1 MRVRGDAGLLAG
13 WMLRR
18 FLNDQRGQTSS
29 DYMGMLLVVAVII
42 GAVVVSGAGERIA
55 THADALICR
64 IAGGESCN
72 KPEKAENPY
81 RPTYPCVTAGA
92 TNKVTLSGSFNV
104 RFVNVKL
111 EGGVEYE
118 RVQRSDGTVAV
129 TVRLSTSGGVGPAL
143 ASRLKASLPTGLD
156 VAIKGGQEGGITFVL
171 PNNEAAN
178 TFADQLQETTAALA
192 AGPIVSRIKGWDV
205 HIDVPPVESVYYQTG
220 PGASLSYG
228 ADAGGAY
235 AEGKLDVQHALG
247 ARYNVKTNETTVYYK
262 ISGKAEGGGAF
273 GRYLGLSGAA
283 DGQIAVTLDS
293 HGRPKKLSVLVNG
306 QGELVGG
313 AGGKFR
319 NLEQLTQAIN
329 ASGVGADVTATD
341 GTGKRFEAQVDLDLT
356 DPAIRN
362 SALAFLQGVNP
373 VTGDPADANQAAED
387 LWNALR
393 SNAQVSYRT
402 YDTES
407 SKRGGKIDVAGNGG
421 GATYES
427 TDRELT
433 GAYYYDPT
441 RGGFV
446 PWEGCHPS

>member
-1 MRVRGDAGLLAG
+1 MRIRPGAGLLAG
-13 WMLRR
+13 GMVRG
-18 FLNDQRGQTSS
+18 FLKDQRGQSSS
-29 DYMGMLLVVAVII
+29 DYMGVLLLVGMVVAAIVLTGVDQKI
-42 GAVVVSGAGERIA
+42 AGNV
-55 THADALICR
+55 DALICR
-64 IAGGESCN
+64 IAGGESCK
-72 KPEKAENPY
+72 KPEEAENPY
-81 RPTYPCVTAGA
+81 KPTYPCITAGA

-118 RVQRSDGTVAV
+118 RVQRSDGTVAI
-129 TVRLSTSGGVGPAL
+129 TVKLSTSGGVGPAL
-143 ASRLKASLPTGLD
+143 ASKLKKSLPTGLD
-156 VAIKGGQEGGITFVL
+156 VAVKGGQEGGITFVL
-171 PNNEAAN
+171 PDNDAAN
-178 TFADQLQETTAALA
+178 TFASQLKETTAALA
-192 AGPIVSRIKGWDV
+192 AGPIISRIKGWDA

-220 PGASLSYG
+220 PGATISYG

-235 AEGKLDVQHALG
+235 AEGKLDVQHAAG
-247 ARYNVKTNETTVYYK
+247 ARFNVKTKETTVYYK
-262 ISGKAEGGGAF
+262 ISGKAEAGGAF
-273 GRYLGLSGAA
+273 ARYLGLSGAA
-283 DGQIAVTLDS
+283 DGQLAVTLDS

-319 NLEQLTQAIN
+319 NLEQLTRAIS

-341 GTGKRFEAQVDLDLT
+341 GKGKRFEAQVDLDLT

-373 VTGDPADANQAAED
+373 VTGDAADANQAAEE

-393 SNAQVSYRT
+393 RNAQVSYRT
-402 YDTES
+402 YDTQS

-446 PWEGCHPS
+446 PWEGCHPA